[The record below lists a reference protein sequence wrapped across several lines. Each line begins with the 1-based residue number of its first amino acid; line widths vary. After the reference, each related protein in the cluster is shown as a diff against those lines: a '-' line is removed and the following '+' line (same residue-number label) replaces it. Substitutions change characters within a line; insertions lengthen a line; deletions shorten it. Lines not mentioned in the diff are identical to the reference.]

1 MSDDLVTPTL
11 RPALAVCL
19 ASVKVPSERN
29 AVVYDLAGHLG
40 SADETVAEPA
50 RAELGRLLD
59 LPLKAAADI
68 YAARMAAY
76 SLTGDKAHGE
86 RARALLVRCDT
97 LLGVRRG

>member
-1 MSDDLVTPTL
+1 MEAITPTL
-11 RPALAVCL
+11 RPELADCVAAMK
-19 ASVKVPSERN
+19 ASGSRERN